1 MEGDREKIMGTP
13 VEKFIR
19 DTHKR
24 YNVKYALTN
33 ENMRRIRTKLRLADI
48 HREVNEGDVSLATD
62 IVLADYNMTSS
73 NLKTANTSPLS
84 KEAHPGIRSAG
95 MCPRCSQSMQFAKL
109 AEAEEA
115 RYCPNCHVCVL
126 V

>member
-1 MEGDREKIMGTP
+1 MGTP

-24 YNVKYALTN
+24 YSIKYALTN
-33 ENMRRIRTKLRLADI
+33 ENLRRIRTKLRLADI
-48 HREVNEGDVSLATD
+48 KGEVADQDVSLATD
-62 IVLADYNMTSS
+62 IVLADYNVSS
-73 NLKTANTSPLS
+73 SSIKTARTSPMS
-84 KEAHPGIRSAG
+84 KDAHPGIKSAG
-95 MCPRCSQSMQFAKL
+95 MCPRCSQSMQFARL

-115 RYCPNCHVCVL
+115 RYCSNCHVCVL

>member
-1 MEGDREKIMGTP
+1 MGTP

-19 DTHKR
+19 DVHKQ
-24 YNVKYALTN
+24 YKVKYALTN
-33 ENMRRIRTKLRLADI
+33 ENVRRIRTKLRLAEI
-48 HREVNEGDVSLATD
+48 VGEVEESDVSLATD
-62 IVLADYNMTSS
+62 IVLADYNLASS
-73 NLKTANTSPLS
+73 NMKTASATSPQVS

-95 MCPRCSQSMQFAKL
+95 MCPRCSHSMQFAKL
-109 AEAEEA
+109 AEAEDA